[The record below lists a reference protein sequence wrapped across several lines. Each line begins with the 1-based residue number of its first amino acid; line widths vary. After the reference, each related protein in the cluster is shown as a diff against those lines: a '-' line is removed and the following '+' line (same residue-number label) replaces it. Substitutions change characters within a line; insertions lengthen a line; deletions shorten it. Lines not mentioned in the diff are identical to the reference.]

1 MSEILQ
7 SQETIKLFEH
17 EDLKPE
23 LDDVLEH
30 HGILG
35 MHWGRRNGPP
45 YPLDSKISTG
55 KRLKKAGGK
64 GSISRKRRRALKKA
78 RKVRAKNLKI
88 KTEQKIQEQKKQAEE
103 QQKQKTKEDIINSK
117 DVKAMLANIDMFTTN
132 EINTVLT
139 RISTERNLKTEVDRQ
154 KEADKSAGRKIV
166 DFAAKNAKEAATNI
180 ASNAVKK
187 GVEVLAKKAIGEATK
202 EAKPEVR
209 EAIDTIFN
217 INRPETTKSKPDK
230 IPSID
235 NLEKMVSNIGNYSTK
250 DIKEVVSRINTE
262 NNARRVIT
270 EELEK
275 QRKKK

>member
-1 MSEILQ
+1 MNEILQ
-7 SQETIKLFEH
+7 SQETIKLFEY
-17 EDLKPE
+17 EDPKPE

-45 YPLDSKISTG
+45 YPLDSKVSTG

-78 RKVRAKNLKI
+78 RKARAKNLKI

-103 QQKQKTKEDIINSK
+103 QQKQKSKEEIINSK
-117 DVKAMLANIDMFTTN
+117 DVKGMLANIDMFTTN
-132 EINTVLT
+132 EINQVLT
-139 RISTERNLKTEVDRQ
+139 RISTERNLKSEVDRQ
-154 KEADKSAGRKIV
+154 AEANKSKGRKIV
-166 DFAAKNAKEAATNI
+166 DFAAKNAKEAAANM

-217 INRPETTKSKPDK
+217 INRPETKSKSDK

-250 DIKEVVSRINTE
+250 DINDVVSRINTE

>member
-7 SQETIKLFEH
+7 NQETIKLFEY

-35 MHWGRRNGPP
+35 MRWGRRNGPP
-45 YPLDSKISTG
+45 YPLDSKVSTG

-78 RKVRAKNLKI
+78 RKARAKNLKI

-103 QQKQKTKEDIINSK
+103 QQRQKTKEEIINSK

-139 RISTERNLKTEVDRQ
+139 RLSTERNLKTEVDRQ

-209 EAIDTIFN
+209 EAVDTIFN
-217 INRPETTKSKPDK
+217 INRPETKSKSDK

-250 DIKEVVSRINTE
+250 DINDVVSRINTE